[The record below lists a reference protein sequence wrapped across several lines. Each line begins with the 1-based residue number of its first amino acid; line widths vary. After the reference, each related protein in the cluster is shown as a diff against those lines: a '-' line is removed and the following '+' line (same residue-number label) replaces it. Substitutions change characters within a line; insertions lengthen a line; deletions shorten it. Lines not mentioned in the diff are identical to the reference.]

1 MKVVFKE
8 KEFLNIESFDF
19 VKSQI
24 EECDL
29 VYPVHKSKIF
39 KFCKAFGISDISKEF

>member
-1 MKVVFKE
+1 MKTGFKQ

-29 VYPVHKSKIF
+29 V
-39 KFCKAFGISDISKEF
+39 